1 MTSAPLW
8 RGYWFLFAST
18 SAAAFIMQIDL
29 AMVARLGGRAS
40 GAYAILMRITLLD
53 VAVTIASA
61 AVAAI
66 ALGHAQKKGETAEA
80 IEKTCALSLA
90 LGVATAI
97 FGYFAYPIFLDALMG
112 DAAAAPYVGAPIL
125 WLVAG
130 APFRVLSN
138 TQGFLLHALGRG
150 GSVLTWKLAEI
161 PAKAGA
167 NILFM
172 QTLGFGFAGCF
183 LAGCVVA
190 AASSFW
196 LWTRL
201 HAHGAHKF
209 RVPQLAFA
217 RAFLSGTFWE
227 ALRVLSPQAAM
238 LFSLTLF
245 SLPWHYAANGPRLDS
260 YAAAQTFMLFILGPL
275 ITLMRYLAIYL
286 PKQSPED
293 WMPALAPVMR
303 VGAPIALTA
312 ALLLLLG
319 RDWIGATLYRQHG
332 DWWSVFLAALALSVP
347 IRFVGSIV
355 RGWALARQSFAKL
368 TLVDALAQWLIA
380 PLFILFGL
388 SVNSPEIAYQSLIW
402 PEAIG
407 VFLIWLGLRSAPE
420 ETLGVSWPS
429 KGHMQ

>member
-53 VAVTIASA
+53 VAVTIACA

-66 ALGHAQKKGETAEA
+66 ALGHAQKNGETADA
-80 IEKTCALSLA
+80 IEKTCALSLV

-97 FGYFAYPIFLDALMG
+97 FGFFAYPVSLDALMG
-112 DAAAAPYVGAPIL
+112 DAAATPFIGAPIV

-161 PAKAGA
+161 PAKAAA
-167 NILFM
+167 NVFFM

-183 LAGCVVA
+183 IAGCVVA

-201 HAHGAHKF
+201 HAHGARKLRF
-209 RVPQLAFA
+209 PEIAFA
-217 RAFLSGTFWE
+217 RSFLSGAFWE
-227 ALRVLSPQAAM
+227 ALRVLSPRAAM

-245 SLPWHYAANGPRLDS
+245 SLPWQYATNGQRLDS

-275 ITLMRYLAIYL
+275 ITLTRYLAIYL
-286 PKQSPED
+286 PKQSLED
-293 WMPALAPVMR
+293 WTPVLAPVIR

-312 ALLLLLG
+312 AILLLFG
-319 RDWIGATLYRQHG
+319 RDWIGATLYKQYG

-355 RGWALARQSFAKL
+355 RGFALARQSFAKL
-368 TLVDALAQWLIA
+368 TLIDALAQWLIA
-380 PLFILFGL
+380 PLFILVGL
-388 SVNSPEIAYQSLIW
+388 SVNRPEIAYQSLIW
-402 PEAIG
+402 PEVIG
-407 VFLIWLGLRSAPE
+407 VFLIWRSLQSEPAEPVGVPGL
-420 ETLGVSWPS
+420 S
-429 KGHMQ
+429 KGHVQ

>member
-61 AVAAI
+61 AVAAV
-66 ALGHAQKKGETAEA
+66 ALGHAQKKGETADA

-97 FGYFAYPIFLDALMG
+97 FGFVAYPIFLDALMG
-112 DAAAAPYVGAPIL
+112 DAAAAPYIGAPIL

-167 NILFM
+167 NVLFM
-172 QTLGFGFAGCF
+172 QTLGLGFTGCF

-196 LWTRL
+196 LWSRL
-201 HAHGAHKF
+201 HAHGARKL
-209 RVPQLAFA
+209 RLPELAFA
-217 RAFLSGTFWE
+217 RSFLSGTFWE

-245 SLPWHYAANGPRLDS
+245 SLPWHYAANGQRLDS
-260 YAAAQTFMLFILGPL
+260 YAAAQTFMLFVLGPL

-293 WMPALAPVMR
+293 WTPALAPVMR

-312 ALLLLLG
+312 AVLLLLG
-319 RDWIGATLYRQHG
+319 RDWIGDALYRQHG
-332 DWWSVFLAALALSVP
+332 PWWSVFVACLALSIP
-347 IRFVGSIV
+347 IRFIGSIV
-355 RGWALARQSFAKL
+355 RGLTLARSAFAEL
-368 TLVDALAQWLIA
+368 TSVDVLAQWLIA

-388 SVNSPEIAYQSLIW
+388 SVNRPEIAYQSLIW
-402 PEAIG
+402 PEIVA
-407 VFLIWLGLRSAPE
+407 VFLLWRGLRSAPE
-420 ETLGVSWPS
+420 EPLGVSWPS
-429 KGHMQ
+429 KGHVQ